1 MRTLIENYLHHYS
14 SEVVKFRTDGEDVR
28 FKIVS
33 ENGNSYY
40 YLTIA
45 IQTRN
50 RNFENVATFGDIPGV
65 IRIQYHWDD
74 RERIRLAKEN
84 IKLAKEYITK
94 VFGEE

>member
-1 MRTLIENYLHHYS
+1 METLISNYRPYYS

-33 ENGNSYY
+33 EVGNSYY

-50 RNFENVATFGDIPGV
+50 RNFENVAIFGDIPNV
-65 IRIQYHWDD
+65 SSIHYHWDN
-74 RERIRLAKEN
+74 EKRIQMTKEN
-84 IKLAKEYITK
+84 IEMAKKYITK

>member
-1 MRTLIENYLHHYS
+1 MRTLIENYLPHYS
-14 SEVVKFRTDGEDVR
+14 SEVVKFRTDGENVR

-65 IRIQYHWDD
+65 TQIQYHWDK
-74 RERIRLAKEN
+74 EKRIQVAKEN
-84 IKLAKEYITK
+84 IKLAKKYIIQ

>member
-1 MRTLIENYLHHYS
+1 MRTLIENYLPQHS
-14 SEVVKFRTDGEDVR
+14 SEVVKFRTDGENVR

-65 IRIQYHWDD
+65 TKIQYHWGD
-74 RERIRLAKEN
+74 EKRIQAAKEN
-84 IKLAKEYITK
+84 IKLAKKYIIQ